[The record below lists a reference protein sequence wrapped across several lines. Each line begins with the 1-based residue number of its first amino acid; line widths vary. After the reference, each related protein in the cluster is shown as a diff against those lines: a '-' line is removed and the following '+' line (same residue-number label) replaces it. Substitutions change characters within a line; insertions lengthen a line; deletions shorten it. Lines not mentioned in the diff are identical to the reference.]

1 MTRGPTVAGG
11 TMRAMVMRR
20 PGVPLELVHRPI
32 PKPGPGQLL
41 LRVSA
46 CGVCRTD
53 LHVLD
58 GELPDP
64 RLPLVPGHEIV
75 GYVAATGQ
83 GVDSF
88 NIGQRVGIPW
98 LGSTCGQCRY
108 CSQGRE
114 NLCDDAAFTGYQIQG
129 GYAEFTLADARFCL
143 PIHMGGTDL
152 EIAPLMCAGLIG
164 YRSYRMAGDA
174 RDLGLYGFGAAAH
187 IIVQVALHQ
196 QRKVY
201 AFVRP
206 GDDQAREFALKM
218 GASWAGYSDQPPP
231 RDLDAAILFAP
242 AGELVPLGLRAI
254 RKGGV
259 VVCAGIHMSDIPSFP
274 YSLLWGE
281 RRVVSVA
288 NLTRKDGREFL
299 ALASGMPI
307 KTAITPYPLEQANQ
321 ALEDLRRGRLSGAA
335 VLDIGSQTK
344 ESV

>member
-1 MTRGPTVAGG
+1 M
-11 TMRAMVMRR
+11 
-20 PGVPLELVHRPI
+20 PI

-64 RLPLVPGHEIV
+64 RLPLVPGHEII
-75 GYVAATGQ
+75 GYVAAMGQ

-88 NIGQRVGIPW
+88 SMGQRVGIPW
-98 LGSTCGQCRY
+98 LGSTCGHCRY
-108 CSQGRE
+108 CLQDRE
-114 NLCDDAAFTGYQIQG
+114 NLCDDAAFTGYQIPG

-143 PIHMGGTDL
+143 PIHMSGTDL

-174 RDLGLYGFGAAAH
+174 RNLGLYGFGAAAH
-187 IIVQVALHQ
+187 IIVQVALHE

-206 GDDQAREFALKM
+206 GDEQAREFALKM

-231 RDLDAAILFAP
+231 RELDAAILFAP
-242 AGELVPLGLRAI
+242 AGALVPLGLRAI

-299 ALASGMPI
+299 ELASGMPI
-307 KTAITPYPLEQANQ
+307 ETAITPYPLEQANQ
-321 ALEDLRRGRLSGAA
+321 ALEDLRRGTLSGAA
-335 VLDIGSQTK
+335 VLDIGGQSTG
-344 ESV
+344 SG